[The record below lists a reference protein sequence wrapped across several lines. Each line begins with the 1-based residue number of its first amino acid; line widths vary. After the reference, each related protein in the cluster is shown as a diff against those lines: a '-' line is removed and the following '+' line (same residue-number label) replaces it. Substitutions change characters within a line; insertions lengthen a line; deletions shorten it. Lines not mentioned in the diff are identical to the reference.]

1 MKNSFTLKC
10 GKREL
15 DITSPQVMAVLNV
28 TPDSFSDGGSY
39 YKNNKLNLNV
49 ALETVQK
56 FIVEGAS
63 IIDVGGESTRP
74 GAKPVGEQEEL
85 DRVLPVIEA
94 IVAECNVIVSVDTS
108 TPSVMVGSAK
118 LGAGLINDI
127 RALTKNGALEAA
139 AKTQLPVC
147 LMHMQ
152 GTPKTMQK
160 KPIYMNA
167 VSEVKDFF
175 IERAAACK
183 AVGISHENIVL
194 DPGFGFG
201 KTLEHNLALLREL
214 AVLSDLS
221 YPILVGLSRKSLLG
235 ELLGRD
241 VNERLAGSLALVMG
255 AVTRGANIVRVHDVA
270 ATRDVITVYNALN
283 NEHLTA

>member
-1 MKNSFTLKC
+1 MNSSFLLAC
-10 GKREL
+10 GKRTL
-15 DITSPQVMAVLNV
+15 DLTSPCIMGVLNI

-39 YKNNKLNLNV
+39 FRGKHLSIELAVKG
-49 ALETVQK
+49 AQRM
-56 FIVEGAS
+56 IAEGAT

-94 IVAECNVIVSVDTS
+94 IVAECDIIVSVDTS
-108 TPSVMVGSAK
+108 TPSVMTGAAK
-118 LGAGLINDI
+118 LGVGLINDI
-127 RALTKNGALEAA
+127 RALTKDGALEVA

-152 GTPKTMQK
+152 GTPKTMQQ
-160 KPIYMNA
+160 KPTYMNA

-175 IERAAACK
+175 IERVAACK
-183 AVGISHENIVL
+183 AAGISHENIVL

-201 KTLEHNLALLREL
+201 KTLEHNLTLLREL
-214 AVLSDLS
+214 AVLTDLS

-235 ELLGRD
+235 ELLGRG
-241 VNERLAGSLALVMG
+241 VNERLPGSLALVMA

-270 ATRDVITVYNALN
+270 ATHDIITVYNALN
-283 NEHLTA
+283 N